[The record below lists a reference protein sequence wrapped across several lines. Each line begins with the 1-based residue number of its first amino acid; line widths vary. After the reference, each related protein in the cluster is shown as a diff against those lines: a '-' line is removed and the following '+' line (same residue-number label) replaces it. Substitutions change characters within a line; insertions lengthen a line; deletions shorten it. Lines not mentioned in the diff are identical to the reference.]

1 MKKDKYKE
9 VEKPEYLKDSK
20 ETLYYMYS
28 NRHDVL
34 GESYQKITTQDVLEI
49 AYKVYVKVEE

>member
-1 MKKDKYKE
+1 MENYVE

-34 GESYQKITTQDVLEI
+34 GESYQKITTQDALEI
-49 AYKVYVKVEE
+49 VYKVYVKVEE